1 MLDSLGDILF
11 SAIAFITI
19 WPFLS
24 LTLPSILIIASIF
37 ILRVTN
43 IIVGLY
49 REKKLIML
57 HTKVNKLTGLLL
69 FLFPLTLTFVSSFF
83 SISLFSLFA
92 FFWMNGFLKR
102 IPFVVL
108 ITIIFIRLWSCVH
121 SYTSSAYSGLLS
133 GIIISPPVQQ
143 RNFAIVCVHSSL
155 SDVRTIV
162 ITYLRYKLHNTL
174 LVFCLKQSFFTEA
187 LNTRRMS

>member
-1 MLDSLGDILF
+1 MLLTPLSPSYFSLYLALGLSDILDGIIARKTHTVSKLGSMLDSIGDILF

-69 FLFPLTLTFVSSFF
+69 FLFPLTLSFVSS
-83 SISLFSLFA
+83 SLSIPLISLIALYGALEKGYFI
-92 FFWMNGFLKR
+92 WKR
-102 IPFVVL
+102 KL
-108 ITIIFIRLWSCVH
+108 D
-121 SYTSSAYSGLLS
+121 LL
-133 GIIISPPVQQ
+133 
-143 RNFAIVCVHSSL
+143 
-155 SDVRTIV
+155 
-162 ITYLRYKLHNTL
+162 
-174 LVFCLKQSFFTEA
+174 
-187 LNTRRMS
+187 

>member
-1 MLDSLGDILF
+1 MANFITILRIVFSPFLLLLTPLSPSYYSLYLALGLSDILDGIIARKTHTVSKLGSMLDSIGDILF

-69 FLFPLTLTFVSSFF
+69 FLFPLTLTFVSSFL
-83 SISLFSLFA
+83 SIPLISLFALYGA
-92 FFWMNGFLKR
+92 LEEGYLIWKR
-102 IPFVVL
+102 KL
-108 ITIIFIRLWSCVH
+108 D
-121 SYTSSAYSGLLS
+121 LL
-133 GIIISPPVQQ
+133 
-143 RNFAIVCVHSSL
+143 
-155 SDVRTIV
+155 
-162 ITYLRYKLHNTL
+162 
-174 LVFCLKQSFFTEA
+174 
-187 LNTRRMS
+187 